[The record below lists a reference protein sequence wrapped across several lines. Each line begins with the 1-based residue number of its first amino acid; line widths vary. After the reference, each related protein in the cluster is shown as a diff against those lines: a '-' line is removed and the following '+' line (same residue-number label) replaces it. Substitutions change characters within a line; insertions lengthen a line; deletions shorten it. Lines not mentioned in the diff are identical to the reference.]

1 MVGDTHT
8 ACVCMRMVAI
18 VDMHALDQMTK
29 LRKNKEQDEK
39 KLQREPSVQKKK
51 KSVRTRSAVVG
62 SLPMFEIFLDV
73 S

>member
-1 MVGDTHT
+1 
-8 ACVCMRMVAI
+8 MVAI
-18 VDMHALDQMTK
+18 VVYMHALDQMTK

-39 KLQREPSVQKKK
+39 SYRESLPSRKK